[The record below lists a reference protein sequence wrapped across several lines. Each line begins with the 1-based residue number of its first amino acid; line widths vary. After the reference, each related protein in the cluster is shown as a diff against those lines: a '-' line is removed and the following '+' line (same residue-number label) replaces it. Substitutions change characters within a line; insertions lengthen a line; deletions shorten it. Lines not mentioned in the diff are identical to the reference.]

1 MVGQEVKN
9 MKDYRNELKNLAE
22 NVKAFGKVLDEVAT
36 VIAKLTLVVMAIIS
50 LIQFIIYSIG

>member
-1 MVGQEVKN
+1 